1 MLRAAMRRPATR
13 LLHVLLSVPVL
24 TATVIAASP
33 TVHAQTGAPKPLVV
47 VIDPGHGGAV
57 NPAQPDMPFDPGAIA
72 PSNGLMEKDAT
83 LAVSLQ
89 LQSLLRQDDVNAILT
104 RSTDVS
110 LDVQKRSS
118 TANDNGAVV
127 FVSVHFNSFTDGGPN
142 GSLVLYP
149 KDADLP
155 FAQTMSESMAAY
167 LGPLGV
173 VNDGVVLRDNWW
185 IHTQMPTV
193 TVEPAFLSNAREAAL
208 IATPGFQQVLA
219 LGVRAGIERYAP
231 ELLQRK
237 AQIVAW
243 NKAHPDRPVA
253 PAAARVAAVAPAATA
268 ASAWFGTLVRCALVL
283 ALLAA
288 VVRWPT
294 TVLLMVRADLRRSR
308 VAIDHVLVRHNA
320 KRRRRRAV
328 ALRALEAHAHRFA
341 RPHHIYDELF

>member
-1 MLRAAMRRPATR
+1 MRRPATR

-33 TVHAQTGAPKPLVV
+33 SVHAQTGAPKPLVV

-83 LAVSLQ
+83 LAVSLR
-89 LQSLLRQDDVNAILT
+89 LQRLLRQDDVNAILT
-104 RSTDVS
+104 RSSDIS
-110 LDVQKRSS
+110 LDVQQRSA
-118 TANDNGAVV
+118 TANDNGAAV

-149 KDADLP
+149 KDADLS
-155 FAQTMSESMAAY
+155 FAQTMSESMATY
-167 LGPLGV
+167 LAPLGV

-193 TVEPAFLSNAREAAL
+193 TVEPAFLSNAREASL

-219 LGVRAGIERYAP
+219 MGIRAGMERYDP
-231 ELLQRK
+231 QLLQRK

-243 NKAHPDRPVA
+243 NHAHPDHLVI
-253 PAAARVAAVAPAATA
+253 PAAAPVAAVAPAASA
-268 ASAWFGTLVRCALVL
+268 ASDWFGTLIRYTLLL

-288 VVRWPT
+288 VVRWPR
-294 TVLLMVRADLRRSR
+294 TVLLMARSDLRRSR

-328 ALRALEAHAHRFA
+328 ALRALEAHAQRFA
-341 RPHHIYDELF
+341 RPRHIYDELF